1 MLLLLI
7 GHLAGVVI
15 LDSLAFTLPS
25 LLITFLC
32 HGIRDSL
39 AFFLAIHFITD
50 TSPLYIPQ
58 PPPHTFS
65 FLSNTSSLQHFFI
78 TIPFLSYMLLY
89 CILLRYNVSFS
100 LCFFFIIL
108 LPHFTSLTLYF
119 FIMILLHHNTLSI
132 LQLCI
137 IYIYIQP
144 HHTSSA
150 CRSPSHYS
158 THCSCRQ
165 TARSLNSYPA
175 TVSSWFTMD
184 LRGLMR
190 NILVMFSLSC
200 FVFPWIC
207 LAPWYIAVVQGC
219 AFYTT
224 RACLDLEI
232 FCLKPHSNLHLS
244 TPFQLGQRCGIDQ
257 RPQGQSPLVQ
267 LPHNLGNGH

>member
-1 MLLLLI
+1 MLLL
-7 GHLAGVVI
+7 H
-15 LDSLAFTLPS
+15 
-25 LLITFLC
+25 
-32 HGIRDSL
+32 
-39 AFFLAIHFITD
+39 
-50 TSPLYIPQ
+50 Y
-58 PPPHTFS
+58 
-65 FLSNTSSLQHFFI
+65 TSSSLYFFD
-78 TIPFLSYMLLY
+78 
-89 CILLRYNVSFS
+89 
-100 LCFFFIIL
+100 IIL
-108 LPHFTSLTLYF
+108 LYYDTSSSQYTFHSPTLYY
-119 FIMILLHHNTLSI
+119 
-132 LQLCI
+132 

-207 LAPWYIAVVQGC
+207 LAAWYIAVVQGC

-224 RACLDLEI
+224 RAYLDLEM
-232 FCLKPHSNLHLS
+232 FCLKPYSNLHLS
-244 TPFQLGQRCGIDQ
+244 TLFQLC
-257 RPQGQSPLVQ
+257 Q
-267 LPHNLGNGH
+267 LRHHFSWVNDVE